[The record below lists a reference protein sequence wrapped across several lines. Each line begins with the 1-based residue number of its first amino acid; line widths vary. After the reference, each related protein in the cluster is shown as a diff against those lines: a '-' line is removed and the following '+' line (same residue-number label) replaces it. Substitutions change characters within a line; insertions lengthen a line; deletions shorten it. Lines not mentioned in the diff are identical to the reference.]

1 MTETVLPPLDG
12 GAGPAGL
19 SLAELR
25 AAYTSGRVTPSAL
38 VGEVLARIAARAD
51 HAWITVRSEAE
62 LLAVAHRLERRA
74 DGHGIED
81 LPLYGVPVGV
91 KDSID
96 VAGLPT
102 TNACPDFAYI
112 PVTSATAVRR
122 LEAAGAFVVGK
133 TNLDQFATG
142 LNGTRSPY
150 GVPESVYGGG
160 LISGGSSSGSAV
172 AVAAG
177 VVPVAL
183 ATDTAGSGRVP
194 AAMNGIVGLKPT
206 TGMISTLGLVPA
218 CRSADCITVMASRV
232 DDAMA
237 VYDAVAA
244 PDPGNPWSRPEP
256 RDLALA
262 PGGRPPRLGLPD
274 AGALEFFGD
283 DVMRAAHLAAR
294 SRAAAE
300 LDAGTVDVDLAPFH
314 EAGDLL
320 YGGPWVAERDA
331 DLGDFIRANPRSVL
345 PVIRDIIVG
354 GPRYSAVDTFRAQH
368 RLRWLRHQIRP
379 VWEHV
384 DALLLPTIGTTFT
397 VDEMRA
403 DPIDRNT
410 MLGRYTRFGKL
421 LDLAALA
428 FPAGTTPDGRPLGL
442 MLVGPARSDRV
453 LAGLAARLLGEP
465 VAGLRPA
472 S

>member
-1 MTETVLPPLDG
+1 MTETVLPPPAT

-25 AAYTSGRVTPSAL
+25 AAYTSGRSTPSAL
-38 VGEVLARIAARAD
+38 VSEVLARIAERSD
-51 HAWITVRSEAE
+51 QAWISLRTEAE
-62 LLAVAHRLERRA
+62 LLATAGRLERLAA
-74 DGHGIED
+74 DRGLAE
-81 LPLYGVPVGV
+81 LPLYGVPFGV

-102 TNACPDFAYI
+102 TNACPDYAYV

-122 LEAAGAFVVGK
+122 LEAAGAIAVGK

-150 GVPESVYGGG
+150 GIPRSVYGGG

-172 AVAAG
+172 AVASG

-206 TGMISTLGLVPA
+206 PGMISTLGLVPA
-218 CRSADCITVMASRV
+218 CRSADCITVMATGV
-232 DDAMA
+232 ADAMA

-244 PDPGNPWSRPEP
+244 PDPANPWSRPEP
-256 RDLALA
+256 RDLPEPPA
-262 PGGRPPRLGLPD
+262 RPPRLGLP
-274 AGALEFFGD
+274 APVALEFFGD
-283 DVMRAAHLAAR
+283 DVMRAAHLTAR
-294 SRAAAE
+294 AHAAAE
-300 LDAGTVDVDLAPFH
+300 LGADTVDVDLAPFY

-331 DLGDFIRANPRSVL
+331 DLGDFIRANPGSVL
-345 PVIRDIIVG
+345 PIIRDIIVG
-354 GPRYSAVDTFRAQH
+354 GPQYSAVDTFRAQH
-368 RLRWLRHQIRP
+368 RMARLRHEVRA
-379 VWEHV
+379 VWDHV
-384 DALLLPTIGTTFT
+384 DAMLLPTVGTTFT
-397 VDEMRA
+397 VDEMLA
-403 DPIDRNT
+403 DPVHRNT
-410 MLGRYTRFGKL
+410 MLGQYTRFGNL

-428 FPAGTTPDGRPLGL
+428 FPAGTTSDGRPLSL

-453 LAGLAARLLGEP
+453 LAALAGRLLGE
-465 VAGLRPA
+465 AA
-472 S
+472 

>member
-1 MTETVLPPLDG
+1 MTETVLPATDG
-12 GAGPAGL
+12 GTGPAGV

-25 AAYTSGRVTPSAL
+25 TAYLRGHVTPSAL
-38 VGEVLARIAARAD
+38 VGQVLRRIAERD
-51 HAWITVRSEAE
+51 DSAWISLRGEAE
-62 LLAVAHRLERRA
+62 LLATARHLEDVAAR
-74 DGHGIED
+74 DGIEH
-81 LPLYGVPVGV
+81 LPLYGVPVAV

-102 TNACPDFAYI
+102 TLACPDFAYV
-112 PVTSATAVRR
+112 PDTSATVVRR

-142 LNGTRSPY
+142 LNGTRTPY
-150 GVPESVYGGG
+150 GIPRSVYGGD

-172 AVAAG
+172 AVASG
-177 VVPVAL
+177 CVPVAI

-206 TGMISTLGLVPA
+206 PGMISTAGLVPA
-218 CRSADCITVMASRV
+218 CRSADCVTVMATRV

-237 VYDAVAA
+237 VFDAVAA

-256 RDLALA
+256 RDLTDPPANRA
-262 PGGRPPRLGLPD
+262 PRLGLP
-274 AGALEFFGD
+274 APVALEFFGD

-294 SRAAAE
+294 AQAAAR
-300 LDAGTVDVDLAPFH
+300 LGADTVDVDLTPFH

-331 DLGDFIRANPRSVL
+331 DLGDFIRANPDSVL

-354 GPRYSAVDTFRAQH
+354 GPPYTAVDAFRAQH
-368 RLRWLRHQIRP
+368 RVTRLRHQVRT
-379 VWEHV
+379 VWEHA
-384 DALLLPTIGTTFT
+384 DALLLPTVGTTFT
-397 VDEMRA
+397 VAEMLA
-403 DPIDRNT
+403 DPLDRNT
-410 MLGRYTRFGKL
+410 MLGHYTRFGNL
-421 LDLAALA
+421 LDLAAIA
-428 FPAGTTPDGRPLGL
+428 FPAGTTPDGRPLSL

-453 LAGLAARLLGEP
+453 LAGLAGRILGES
-465 VAGLRPA
+465 ARA
-472 S
+472 A

>member
-1 MTETVLPPLDG
+1 MTETVLPATDG
-12 GAGPAGL
+12 GIGPAGV

-25 AAYTSGRVTPSAL
+25 TAYQNGRVTPSAL
-38 VGEVLARIAARAD
+38 VGQVLRRIAERD
-51 HAWITVRSEAE
+51 DSAWISLRGEAE
-62 LLAVAHRLERRA
+62 LLATARRLEDVAAR
-74 DGHGIED
+74 DGIEH
-81 LPLYGVPVGV
+81 LPLYGVPVAV

-102 TNACPDFAYI
+102 TLACPDFAYV
-112 PVTSATAVRR
+112 PDTSATAVRR

-150 GVPESVYGGG
+150 GVPRSVYGGD

-172 AVAAG
+172 AVASG
-177 VVPVAL
+177 CVPVAI

-206 TGMISTLGLVPA
+206 PGMISTAGLVPA
-218 CRSADCITVMASRV
+218 CRSADCVTVMASRV

-256 RDLALA
+256 RDLTA
-262 PGGRPPRLGLPD
+262 PSTARPPRLGLP
-274 AGALEFFGD
+274 APVALEFFGD
-283 DVMRAAHLAAR
+283 DVMRDAHLAAR
-294 SRAAAE
+294 AHAAAR
-300 LDAGTVDVDLAPFH
+300 LGADTVDVDLAPFH

-331 DLGDFIRANPRSVL
+331 DLGDFIRANPDSVL

-368 RLRWLRHQIRP
+368 RVTRLRHEVRT
-379 VWEHV
+379 VWEHT
-384 DALLLPTIGTTFT
+384 DALLLPTVGTTFT
-397 VDEMRA
+397 VAEILA
-403 DPIDRNT
+403 DPVDRNT
-410 MLGRYTRFGKL
+410 MLGHYTRFGNL
-421 LDLAALA
+421 LDLAAIA
-428 FPAGTTPDGRPLGL
+428 FPAGTTPDGRPLSL

-453 LAGLAARLLGEP
+453 LADLAGRVLGESALAA
-465 VAGLRPA
+465 
-472 S
+472 

>member
-1 MTETVLPPLDG
+1 MTETVLPPIDG

-19 SLAELR
+19 SLGELR

-38 VGEVLARIAARAD
+38 VGEVLRRIAERND
-51 HAWITVRSEAE
+51 HAWISLRSESE
-62 LLAVAHRLERRA
+62 LLATARRLEDVA
-74 DGHGIED
+74 AAEGID
-81 LPLYGVPVGV
+81 RLPLYGVPVAV

-102 TNACPDFAYI
+102 TLACPDFAYV

-150 GVPESVYGGG
+150 GIPRSVYGGD

-172 AVAAG
+172 AVASG
-177 VVPVAL
+177 CVPVAI

-206 TGMISTLGLVPA
+206 PGMISTAGLVPA
-218 CRSADCITVMASRV
+218 CRSADCITVMATRV

-237 VYDAVAA
+237 VYDVVAA
-244 PDPGNPWSRPEP
+244 PDPGNPWSRAEP
-256 RDLALA
+256 RELAD
-262 PGGRPPRLGLPD
+262 PPPGRPPRLGLP
-274 AGALEFFGD
+274 APVALQFFGD
-283 DVMRAAHLAAR
+283 EVMRAAHLTAR
-294 SRAAAE
+294 AQAAAA
-300 LDAGTVDVDLAPFH
+300 LGADTVDVDLAPFH

-331 DLGDFIRANPRSVL
+331 DLGDFIRANPGSVL
-345 PVIRDIIVG
+345 PVIREIIVG
-354 GPRYSAVDTFRAQH
+354 GPQYSAVDTFRAQH
-368 RLRWLRHQIRP
+368 RIARLRHQVHA
-379 VWEHV
+379 VWDHV
-384 DALLLPTIGTTFT
+384 DALLLPTVGTTFT
-397 VDEMRA
+397 VAEMLA

-410 MLGRYTRFGKL
+410 MLGHYTRFGNL
-421 LDLAALA
+421 LDLAAIA
-428 FPAGTTPDGRPLGL
+428 FPAGTTPDGRPLSL
-442 MLVGPARSDRV
+442 MLAGPARSDRV
-453 LAGLAARLLGEP
+453 LAGLAAGILGE
-465 VAGLRPA
+465 AALA
-472 S
+472 A

>member
-1 MTETVLPPLDG
+1 MTETVLPATDG
-12 GAGPAGL
+12 GSAGPAGL
-19 SLAELR
+19 PLAGLR
-25 AAYTSGRVTPSAL
+25 AAYATGRVTPSAL
-38 VGEVLARIAARAD
+38 VGQVLRRIAERD
-51 HAWITVRSEAE
+51 DSAWISVRDEAD
-62 LLAVAHRLERRA
+62 LLAAARRLEDAAAA
-74 DGHGIED
+74 DGIEH
-81 LPLYGVPVGV
+81 LPLYGVPVAV

-102 TNACPDFAYI
+102 TLACPDYAYV
-112 PVTSATAVRR
+112 PATSATAVRR

-150 GVPESVYGGG
+150 GVPRSVYGGD

-172 AVAAG
+172 AVASG
-177 VVPVAL
+177 CVPVAL

-206 TGMISTLGLVPA
+206 PGMISTAGLVPA
-218 CRSADCITVMASRV
+218 CRSADCITVMATRV

-256 RDLALA
+256 RDLTA
-262 PGGRPPRLGLPD
+262 PARDRPPRLGLP
-274 AGALEFFGD
+274 APVALEFLGD

-294 SRAAAE
+294 AHAAAR
-300 LDAGTVDVDLAPFH
+300 LGADTVDVDLAPFQ

-331 DLGDFIRANPRSVL
+331 DLGDFIRANPGSVL
-345 PVIRDIIVG
+345 PVIRQIIVG
-354 GPRYSAVDTFRAQH
+354 GPEYTAVDTFRAQH
-368 RLRWLRHQIRP
+368 RMTQLRHEVRT
-379 VWEHV
+379 VWEHA
-384 DALLLPTIGTTFT
+384 DALLLPTVGTTFT
-397 VDEMRA
+397 VTEMLA

-410 MLGRYTRFGKL
+410 MLGHYTRFGNL
-421 LDLAALA
+421 LDLAAIA
-428 FPAGTTPDGRPLGL
+428 FPAGTTPDGRPLSL

-453 LAGLAARLLGEP
+453 LADLAARLLGES
-465 VAGLRPA
+465 ALA
-472 S
+472 A